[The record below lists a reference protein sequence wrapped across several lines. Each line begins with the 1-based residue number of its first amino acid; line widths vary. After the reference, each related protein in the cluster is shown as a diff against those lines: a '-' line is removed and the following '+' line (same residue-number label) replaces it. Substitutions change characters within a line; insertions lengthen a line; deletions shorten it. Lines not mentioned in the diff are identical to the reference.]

1 MTVCFLIL
9 ATARP
14 TLINWNN
21 WFGFILSGF
30 YISIIISEITYVLH
44 YRNSFPSYLLPI
56 EEVLSKDCTG
66 EQESKPSFFRQEG
79 FLWIDFKE
87 GVITERIETMEILRR
102 LKTEKSVMLVG
113 DQASG
118 KSNILRNVGYELANN
133 GFIVFFINAGSLDVN
148 LVYSEI
154 KKWDMSNVVLII
166 DDVHRNINKTSD
178 FIDRVHSNNIKVV
191 LSSRPANFNI
201 LKEKSG
207 QRLLSVIDRSV
218 EVKTTKGIIR
228 AIVLK
233 YIHANDEKINVNS
246 DMINEI
252 IQKCGTDLWLLTY
265 FLLAWDV
272 KKCKD
277 ISKIDI
283 LKEIYESRI
292 GHLEIKDKDALIA
305 LETVCV
311 LYQFEI
317 PYSETYLVEMGLNK
331 YAIDLVSEGFLIK
344 KGTYYYVHHASVAKI
359 YLDTLERYQL
369 VNDLTNL
376 SIIIL
381 LSYLEKNK
389 QDQGEVFY
397 KLSIFPK
404 SIEKKETIL
413 KAMFQQL
420 RVEDI
425 VSQVRKEESLEK
437 IGIFFQSVSSID
449 KNYAKEILRSFSLEE
464 LLNKLICQPS
474 VRQQKNLILDISL
487 IDEEIARKL
496 SEKRPKVALVIP
508 AFNEEKLISSIQEV
522 FDFVDDVVVI
532 DDGSTDDTN
541 KIATKMGARVIRHKR
556 FMGFFTSVQTGLIE
570 TLNLKADIVILDS
583 SFFVKP
589 PWMNRIYIP
598 NMIRPIMK
606 HDADLAV
613 GHFGSQLD
621 RYATK
626 SVYVQAMNPKGV
638 EKFLKYFSFFC
649 NGQYSL
655 HETDFL
661 FSKILRVETINLFN
675 GKTLGTNLKV
685 EKIQIKN
692 FNSLV
697 YIYYNLFTRIRFFN
711 RKLSRTN
718 FYETSTS

>member
-1 MTVCFLIL
+1 LHYIRKKSYSLLATSHVLIQLLIMTACFLIL
-9 ATARP
+9 ATVRP
-14 TLINWNN
+14 ILINWSN

-30 YISIIISEITYVLH
+30 FISIIISEITYVLH
-44 YRNSFPSYLLPI
+44 YRNSFPSHLLPI

-66 EQESKPSFFRQEG
+66 EQESKPSFFRKEG

-133 GFIVFFINAGSLDVN
+133 GFIVFFINADSLDVN
-148 LVYSEI
+148 LAYLEI

-166 DDVHRNINKTSD
+166 DDVHRNINATSD

-207 QRLLSVIDRSV
+207 QRLLSILDRSV

-233 YIHANDEKINVNS
+233 YVHANDEKISLSS

-272 KKCKD
+272 KKSKD

-283 LKEIYESRI
+283 LKEIYDSRI
-292 GHLEIKDKDALIA
+292 GHLEIKDKDSLIA

-317 PYSETYLVEMGLNK
+317 PCSETYLIEMGLNK

-344 KGTYYYVHHASVAKI
+344 KETYYYVHHASVAKI
-359 YLDTLERYQL
+359 YLDTLERYHL

-381 LSYLEKNK
+381 SSYLEKNK

-404 SIEKKETIL
+404 SIEKKETI
-413 KAMFQQL
+413 KS
-420 RVEDI
+420 R
-425 VSQVRKEESLEK
+425 
-437 IGIFFQSVSSID
+437 G
-449 KNYAKEILRSFSLEE
+449 Y
-464 LLNKLICQPS
+464 CQPS
-474 VRQQKNLILDISL
+474 
-487 IDEEIARKL
+487 
-496 SEKRPKVALVIP
+496 
-508 AFNEEKLISSIQEV
+508 
-522 FDFVDDVVVI
+522 
-532 DDGSTDDTN
+532 
-541 KIATKMGARVIRHKR
+541 
-556 FMGFFTSVQTGLIE
+556 
-570 TLNLKADIVILDS
+570 
-583 SFFVKP
+583 
-589 PWMNRIYIP
+589 
-598 NMIRPIMK
+598 
-606 HDADLAV
+606 
-613 GHFGSQLD
+613 
-621 RYATK
+621 
-626 SVYVQAMNPKGV
+626 
-638 EKFLKYFSFFC
+638 
-649 NGQYSL
+649 
-655 HETDFL
+655 
-661 FSKILRVETINLFN
+661 
-675 GKTLGTNLKV
+675 
-685 EKIQIKN
+685 
-692 FNSLV
+692 
-697 YIYYNLFTRIRFFN
+697 
-711 RKLSRTN
+711 
-718 FYETSTS
+718 